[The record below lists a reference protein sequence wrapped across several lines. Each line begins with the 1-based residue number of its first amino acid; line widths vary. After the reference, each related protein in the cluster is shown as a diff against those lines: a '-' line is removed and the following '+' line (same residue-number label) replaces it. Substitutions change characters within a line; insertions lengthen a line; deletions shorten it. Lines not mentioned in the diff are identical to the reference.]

1 MGAFVR
7 DTTHWLRK
15 FSPQEWIRAA
25 LAEVRQAERAYKQ
38 RNAGGGLLGCRRAA
52 GMALNA
58 VLLVEPHAKWGRT
71 YVDHLLALRDDAS
84 APIAVQTASRL
95 LLETQPPGPNIIFL
109 RSKEQDERV
118 LEAARDVVAHAYAVV
133 ARHEAATAN

>member
-1 MGAFVR
+1 MTTFVR
-7 DTTHWLRK
+7 DKTHWLRRY
-15 FSPQEWIRAA
+15 SPQEWIRAA
-25 LAEVRQAERAYKQ
+25 LAEVRQAEDAYRQ
-38 RNAGGGLLGCRRAA
+38 RNAAGGLVGCRRAA

-58 VLLVEPHAKWGRT
+58 VLLVQPDAKWGRT

-84 APIAVQTASRL
+84 APSAVQKASRL

-133 ARHEAATAN
+133 ARHEAQTAN